1 VERAKKLSLS
11 ACMVKFK
18 FIRVDYDVPHLLDM
32 CVKPN
37 MGRKNCPATRF
48 LLRIV
53 NV

>member
-1 VERAKKLSLS
+1 VERGKKLSLL

-18 FIRVDYDVPHLLDM
+18 FIQVEYDVPHLLDM

-37 MGRKNCPATRF
+37 MGRKICHATRF